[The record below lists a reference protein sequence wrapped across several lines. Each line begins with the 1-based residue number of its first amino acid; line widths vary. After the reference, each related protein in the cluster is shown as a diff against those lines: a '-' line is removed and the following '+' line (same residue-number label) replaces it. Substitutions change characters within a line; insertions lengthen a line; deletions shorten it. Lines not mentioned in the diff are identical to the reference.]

1 MGYLT
6 TYDAGDFE
14 YYEGNDL
21 GSYQFTSLEN
31 IINQFQINYV
41 GENKLIPKLKKAD
54 VLESKTIGR
63 ESVKYLKGNVEFQ
76 KGLVNLNYQF

>member
-41 GENKLIPKLKKAD
+41 GENKLIPKLKKSRCCISRNEGFTGI
-54 VLESKTIGR
+54 VIW
-63 ESVKYLKGNVEFQ
+63 YF
-76 KGLVNLNYQF
+76 